1 MVNCAHPDYFFHVLD
16 ESDWTRRIHGIR
28 CNASRLSHAELDECE
43 VLDDGDPEELAA
55 QYRSLVGSMPWL
67 NVFGACCGSDL
78 RHVTK
83 IAAAVS

>member
-1 MVNCAHPDYFFHVLD
+1 
-16 ESDWTRRIHGIR
+16 
-28 CNASRLSHAELDECE
+28 

-55 QYRSLVGSMPWL
+55 QYKVITETMPWL

-83 IAAAVS
+83 IAAAVSGK